1 MNVKGTM
8 FITTKVNIIAA
19 FGEERW
25 NSFMARLAE
34 KDKYFK
40 NIIMSITPIPVNK
53 ALLFFEELL
62 KEFLNND
69 NKQYLMFGKAA
80 AKFALSPGGMYHSY
94 LLTKDVKQFVES
106 VMPKFWSTYFD
117 EGVVITKLENN
128 VVHFK
133 ITGLP
138 IKHVY
143 FEYMVMGFNQQALK
157 IFGKKTVVKRVRS
170 IASGDDDVYYQF
182 ELKDS

>member
-1 MNVKGTM
+1 
-8 FITTKVNIIAA
+8 
-19 FGEERW
+19 
-25 NSFMARLAE
+25 
-34 KDKYFK
+34 
-40 NIIMSITPIPVNK
+40 
-53 ALLFFEELL
+53 
-62 KEFLNND
+62 
-69 NKQYLMFGKAA
+69 LMFGKAA